1 MILLSSY
8 SRVSMRT
15 NVVQCEVLIDKEPHN
30 LIMDINSYVALVKFN
45 TIISGDLA
53 KAKQIIA
60 PEKVDN
66 YFYDEDFVSVVKTFE
81 KFPEPFNMLAAYILL
96 ASGHPYFKENK
107 ITMDSAFR
115 FLNILSKDY
124 SLDAIRTVDKSLKPS
139 INISVM
145 ALRVSEKTYEDEC
158 RVETFDVFKP
168 VQVVR
173 VSEPISSSAES
184 NVVEETNTSEQSEEQ
199 KASTSN
205 VVAFAKMDKAETVES
220 TTEEEDEEDSESEYP
235 EFDWDAFNA
244 KMDAEE
250 AERAKAKEA
259 QSQAVVTNAA
269 EPEVNEALAAL
280 LADE

>member
-8 SRVSMRT
+8 SRVSVRT
-15 NVVQCEVLIDKEPHN
+15 NVVQCEVLMNKEPYN
-30 LIMDINSYVALVKFN
+30 LIMDINSYAALVKFN

-60 PEKVDN
+60 PEKLDN
-66 YFYDEDFVSVVKTFE
+66 YFYDEAFVSVVKTFE
-81 KFPEPFNMLAAYILL
+81 TFPEPFNLLTAYILL
-96 ASGHPYFKENK
+96 ASGHPYFRENK

-124 SLDAIRTVDKSLKPS
+124 SLDAIRTVDKALKPS

-145 ALRVSEKTYEDEC
+145 ALRVSERSYEDEC

-173 VSEPISSSAES
+173 VSEPAI
-184 NVVEETNTSEQSEEQ
+184 VEETDASEQSEKQE
-199 KASTSN
+199 ASTSN
-205 VVAFAKMDKAETVES
+205 VVAFTKVDKTEAVES
-220 TTEEEDEEDSESEYP
+220 TTEEEDEEDLEPEYP

-259 QSQAVVTNAA
+259 QSHAVAVNTT
-269 EPEVNEALAAL
+269 EPEVNSALAAL